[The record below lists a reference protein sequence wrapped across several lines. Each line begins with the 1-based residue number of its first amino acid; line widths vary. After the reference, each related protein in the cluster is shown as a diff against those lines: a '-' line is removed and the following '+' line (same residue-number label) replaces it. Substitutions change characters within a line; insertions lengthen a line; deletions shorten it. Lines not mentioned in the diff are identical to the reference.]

1 MLSQQFKKFSE
12 HTQESFS
19 VLLIA
24 SIVIGDRLSRSNCL
38 KEILFGELSGNFQNS
53 RFSEHSL
60 KNLGTDSFWNC
71 VDLR

>member
-1 MLSQQFKKFSE
+1 M
-12 HTQESFS
+12 
-19 VLLIA
+19 LLIA